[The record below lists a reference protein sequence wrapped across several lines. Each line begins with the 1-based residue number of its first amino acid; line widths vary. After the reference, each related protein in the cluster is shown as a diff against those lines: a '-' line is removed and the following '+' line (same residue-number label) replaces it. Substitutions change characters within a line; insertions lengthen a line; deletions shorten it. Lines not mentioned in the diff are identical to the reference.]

1 MLATVAPKSDQLNAD
16 DLIGRTMTIKVREV
30 TFKDSKDQPVFFY
43 FEGDENK
50 PYKPCLSMR
59 RVIIKAWGADANYY
73 IGRCM
78 TLYCDETVRFGK
90 EQVGGIRI
98 SHMSHIDRPVE
109 MALTVTRGVR
119 KPYRVE
125 PLAGAP
131 SGDNSQRDDNGA
143 REVADDL
150 IRRAN
155 AADGP
160 DALRALAARE
170 AIIKRRDWLRT
181 EAPDIADEVDDAF
194 RIKEPA
200 ETATP
205 DNPTAQEGRSDED
218 MGEGFNDEAPAWR
231 GVVDAHL
238 DSIRKLETLIDVKG
252 AVNQFAATKRGLPDD
267 VIADIEAAENN
278 ALMRFSTA
286 AAG

>member
-1 MLATVAPKSDQLNAD
+1 MSDMTPVIEAKSDQLNAADLVGGPITVTITRVDVRDAKEQPVSVHYQGD
-16 DLIGRTMTIKVREV
+16 DGKPWKPCKSMCRVMVAAWGP
-30 TFKDSKDQPVFFY
+30 DSKTYP
-43 FEGDENK
+43 GK
-50 PYKPCLSMR
+50 ML
-59 RVIIKAWGADANYY
+59 
-73 IGRCM
+73 
-78 TLYCDETVRFGK
+78 TLYCDPTVKWAGM
-90 EQVGGIRI
+90 EIGGIRI
-98 SHMSHIDRPVE
+98 SHMSHIDG
-109 MALTVTRGVR
+109 ALLTAVTLSKGSR

-125 PLAGAP
+125 PLQVSDRRA
-131 SGDNSQRDDNGA
+131 DNGA

-150 IRRAN
+150 IRRAH

-160 DALRALAARE
+160 DALRALAERE
-170 AIIKRRDWLRT
+170 AIIKRRDWLRQ

-194 RIKEPA
+194 RIAQPA
-200 ETATP
+200 DTATP

-231 GVVDAHL
+231 AVVDAHL
-238 DSIRKLETLIDVKG
+238 DSIQKLETMIDVKG

-267 VIADIEAAENN
+267 VIADIEAAENS

>member
-1 MLATVAPKSDQLNAD
+1 MSDMTPVIEAKSDQLNAADLVGGPITVTITRVDVRDAKEQPVSVHYQGD
-16 DLIGRTMTIKVREV
+16 DGKPWKPCKSMCRVMVAAWGP
-30 TFKDSKDQPVFFY
+30 DSKTYP
-43 FEGDENK
+43 GK
-50 PYKPCLSMR
+50 ML
-59 RVIIKAWGADANYY
+59 
-73 IGRCM
+73 
-78 TLYCDETVRFGK
+78 TLYCDPTVKWAGM
-90 EQVGGIRI
+90 EIGGIRI
-98 SHMSHIDRPVE
+98 SHMSHIDG
-109 MALTVTRGVR
+109 ALLTAVTLSKGSR

-125 PLAGAP
+125 PLQVSDRRA
-131 SGDNSQRDDNGA
+131 DNGA

-150 IRRAN
+150 IRRAL

-160 DALRALAARE
+160 DALRALAERE
-170 AIIKRRDWLRT
+170 AIIKRRDWLRQ

-194 RIKEPA
+194 RIAQPA
-200 ETATP
+200 DTATP
-205 DNPTAQEGRSDED
+205 ENPTAQEGRSDED

-231 GVVDAHL
+231 AVVDAHL

>member
-78 TLYCDETVRFGK
+78 RLYCDETVRFGK
-90 EQVGGIRI
+90 DQVGGIRI

-125 PLAGAP
+125 PLEGAGR
-131 SGDNSQRDDNGA
+131 QDDGA
-143 REVADDL
+143 RGIADDL
-150 IRRAN
+150 IRRAQ
-155 AADGP
+155 AVHGQHDLDELTAKAG
-160 DALRALAARE
+160 
-170 AIIKRRDWLRT
+170 KRRQWLRDNH
-181 EAPDIADEVDDAF
+181 PDLADEVDDAF
-194 RIKEPA
+194 RAATPVD
-200 ETATP
+200 TATP

-218 MGEGFNDEAPAWR
+218 MGEGFNDDTPAWR
-231 GVVDAHL
+231 AAVDQHLEAVSAAGTVIDLKSAVNRFEKHREFLSAEALAEVDAAEK
-238 DSIRKLETLIDVKG
+238 D
-252 AVNQFAATKRGLPDD
+252 AADRLNP
-267 VIADIEAAENN
+267 
-278 ALMRFSTA
+278 M
-286 AAG
+286 AGG